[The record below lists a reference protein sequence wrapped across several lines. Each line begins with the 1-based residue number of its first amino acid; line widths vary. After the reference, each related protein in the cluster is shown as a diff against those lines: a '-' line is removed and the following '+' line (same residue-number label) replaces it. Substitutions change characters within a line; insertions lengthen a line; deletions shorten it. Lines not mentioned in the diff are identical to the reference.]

1 MSHDFSRHHI
11 LPTSMG
17 GSNAKANIVKL
28 VHRYHVAFH
37 QVFNN
42 LPPHLQI
49 ARILDL
55 SKTALTEEFTGK
67 VLDVLDA
74 EHGHEYRN

>member
-1 MSHDFSRHHI
+1 
-11 LPTSMG
+11 MG